1 MVKKGYKQTEIGVLP
16 EEWTISTIGTIAD
29 VKTGPFGSALHADD
43 YVQDGTPIITVEH
56 LGETGLIRQN
66 LPKVS
71 DEDRQRLSAYSMQE
85 GDIVFSRV
93 GSVDR
98 NAYVT
103 AAENGWL
110 FSGRILRLR
119 AKSEKLSTRYL
130 GYYFKSEDTKERIR
144 GVAVG
149 QTMASLNTK
158 LMNAFKVVLP
168 TVEEQKNIATLLS
181 NIDTLISTL
190 EKQVSK
196 KKAIKQ
202 GAMQE
207 LLTGKRRLPGF
218 NGAWREVRLEDIC
231 SKITDGSHES
241 PPESDVGY
249 YMPSVKDMTSTGFD
263 YSECKKISY
272 ADFKKLERNGCR
284 PDIGDVLIAKD
295 GSILKYAF
303 VQEQAET
310 IVILSSIAIVK
321 PLFNCVDSFFLA
333 QYFRQQNFVEQVIT
347 NYKSGTGV
355 PRIVLK
361 GFKQIELFI
370 PESVAEQATIAK
382 ILVDMDKEIAGLEKK
397 LGKYRQVKQGMMQ
410 QLLTGKIRLTKDIED
425 SVQAEQVT
433 SEKAMTLRPVHN
445 HQFDDAVAIAAI
457 VDAFYSDKYPLGRV
471 KVQKL
476 LYLLHRHQGVS
487 VSDFKKKAAGPYADT
502 VRYKGGEPIAKK
514 NKYIVSESGKQGT
527 RYSKGTNMG
536 QALDYV
542 ERWGMQADLQWL
554 KENFLHTSRNDL
566 ELFATVDMAMC
577 DLDEVGISV
586 SVESIKNLI
595 ASNKEWKAK
604 LSKTYFSDWDIAR
617 AIKKCTE
624 LFN

>member
-1 MVKKGYKQTEIGVLP
+1 MVRKGYEQTEIGVLP

-168 TVEEQKNIATLLS
+168 TVEEQKNIATLLP

-218 NGAWREVRLEDIC
+218 SGGWIKCKLGSLGVFMKGTGINRNQSNSGSLPAVRYGELYTKHQNYVTSYFSHISEEVADNAQRVYRGDILFAASGETKEDIGKCAAIIHETAAYAGGDILIFRPTTQLDPVFMGTLLNTAEVRKQRAEKGQGDAVVHIR
-231 SKITDGSHES
+231 
-241 PPESDVGY
+241 
-249 YMPSVKDMTSTGFD
+249 
-263 YSECKKISY
+263 
-272 ADFKKLERNGCR
+272 ADAL
-284 PDIGDVLIAKD
+284 
-295 GSILKYAF
+295 GSINIMIPNIE
-303 VQEQAET
+303 EQQA
-310 IVILSSIAIVK
+310 IASILS
-321 PLFNCVDSFFLA
+321 
-333 QYFRQQNFVEQVIT
+333 
-347 NYKSGTGV
+347 
-355 PRIVLK
+355 
-361 GFKQIELFI
+361 
-370 PESVAEQATIAK
+370 
-382 ILVDMDKEIAGLEKK
+382 DMDNEITELEQK
-397 LGKYRQVKQGMMQ
+397 LAKYRQVKQGMMQ
-410 QLLTGKIRLTKDIED
+410 QLLTGKIRL
-425 SVQAEQVT
+425 V
-433 SEKAMTLRPVHN
+433 
-445 HQFDDAVAIAAI
+445 
-457 VDAFYSDKYPLGRV
+457 
-471 KVQKL
+471 
-476 LYLLHRHQGVS
+476 
-487 VSDFKKKAAGPYADT
+487 
-502 VRYKGGEPIAKK
+502 
-514 NKYIVSESGKQGT
+514 
-527 RYSKGTNMG
+527 
-536 QALDYV
+536 
-542 ERWGMQADLQWL
+542 
-554 KENFLHTSRNDL
+554 
-566 ELFATVDMAMC
+566 
-577 DLDEVGISV
+577 
-586 SVESIKNLI
+586 
-595 ASNKEWKAK
+595 
-604 LSKTYFSDWDIAR
+604 
-617 AIKKCTE
+617 
-624 LFN
+624 

>member
-1 MVKKGYKQTEIGVLP
+1 MVKKGYKQTEIGVIPVDWSVSDFGCKVKIYRGGSPRPIQDYLTQAEGGINWIKIGDVREGDKYITST
-16 EEWTISTIGTIAD
+16 EEKIIPAGVSRSRSVHAGDFILSNSMSFGRPYILNIDGCIHDGWLTIQEYEKTFSKNFLYYLLSSDSVYQQYISMAAGSSVKNLNKEKVSALVVAYPDLGEQEKIAD
-29 VKTGPFGSALHADD
+29 ALSSIDSL
-43 YVQDGTPIITVEH
+43 IT
-56 LGETGLIRQN
+56 
-66 LPKVS
+66 
-71 DEDRQRLSAYSMQE
+71 
-85 GDIVFSRV
+85 
-93 GSVDR
+93 
-98 NAYVT
+98 
-103 AAENGWL
+103 
-110 FSGRILRLR
+110 
-119 AKSEKLSTRYL
+119 
-130 GYYFKSEDTKERIR
+130 
-144 GVAVG
+144 
-149 QTMASLNTK
+149 
-158 LMNAFKVVLP
+158 
-168 TVEEQKNIATLLS
+168 
-181 NIDTLISTL
+181 TL
-190 EKQVSK
+190 EKQISK

-321 PLFNCVDSFFLA
+321 PLINCVDSFFLA

-445 HQFDDAVAIAAI
+445 HQFDYAVAIAAI

-502 VRYKGGEPIAKK
+502 VWYKGGEPIAKK